1 MGLDISTLVERA
13 RAIKATGGKPSGN
26 STSQGFKVRKNYG
39 SLFVGAFC
47 QSNVGDVTPNV
58 LGAFCIDSGKPF
70 DFNHSSCHGDDQLC
84 MGRGPG
90 YWHFNLN
97 GLMSCLMRAHISGFM
112 ILWNRYPDEIL
123 STQIIG
129 ERQYQKA
136 VDLFVSATEEL
147 TGKVDYRHV
156 YLNFTDIEVG
166 LDGNNVVKTC
176 PAALGAG
183 FAAGTTDGSGAFGFQ
198 QGDTKVMIVFYSL
211 ILNVRCS
218 NFVNFLSG

>member
-1 MGLDISTLVERA
+1 MLSIMWEMRFW
-13 RAIKATGGKPSGN
+13 AIACFAKCGGVACEC
-26 STSQGFKVRKNYG
+26 QGFKVRKNNG
-39 SLFVGAFC
+39 LPFAGAFC

-58 LGAFCIDSGKPF
+58 LGAFCIDSGKPC
-70 DFNHSSCHGDDQLC
+70 DFNHSSCHGNDQLC

-90 YWHFNLN
+90 YPN
-97 GLMSCLMRAHISGFM
+97 
-112 ILWNRYPDEIL
+112 EIL

-147 TGKVDYRHV
+147 TGKIDYRRV
-156 YLNFTDIEVG
+156 YLNFTDIEVE

-176 PAALGAG
+176 PAALGPG
-183 FAAGTTDGSGAFGFQ
+183 FAAGTTDGPGAFGFQ

-211 ILNVRCS
+211 LLNVRCS
-218 NFVNFLSG
+218 NFVNFLSGWPDGPKEFFWALWGPISCLQAN